1 MNRKAAGSSG
11 LAGAGLEAG
20 ARAKAR
26 APVGAGA
33 AGTAAR
39 AEAGLAAPAADLG
52 GPRGRAR
59 ASGPA

>member
-20 ARAKAR
+20 DRAQARARVA
-26 APVGAGA
+26 GGA
-33 AGTAAR
+33 AGTPAR

-59 ASGPA
+59 ASGPP

>member
-11 LAGAGLEAG
+11 LAGSGFEVG
-20 ARAKAR
+20 ARAR
-26 APVGAGA
+26 VGAGA
-33 AGTAAR
+33 AGTPAR
-39 AEAGLAAPAADLG
+39 AEAGLAAPPADLG